1 MNTTINAD
9 IKSKERN
16 IGIDIGKDTLDVYI
30 YELEKHWQVKNTLE
44 DIKKLIS
51 QLNRYQLSRVLVE
64 ATGGYERKLVEAC
77 AEKGLPVVIVQPIKV
92 RQFAKAQG
100 IIAKT
105 DKMDSRLIAQFGV
118 VMQPE
123 VRTLPSKKV
132 RLVRDLL
139 SRKRQ
144 LNEMRTQEL
153 NRLHKAANVLVP
165 SHHRTIKVL
174 EKDIAWVNEHLE
186 KEVSAITEWQRIYEV
201 VSSVPGVGDGIAYT
215 LLGELPELGQL
226 SNRQIA
232 ALSGLAP
239 FNRDSGYMKGRR
251 RIKGGRAPIRTVLYM
266 GMLSAIQHNPV
277 MRHFYDKLV
286 AQGKH
291 KKVALTACMRKM
303 ITILNAMV
311 RDDKEWQMNLL
322 INCRFGLI

>member
-1 MNTTINAD
+1 MD
-9 IKSKERN
+9 I
-16 IGIDIGKDTLDVYI
+16 YI
-30 YELEKHWQVKNTLE
+30 FELEKHWKIKNTLD

-51 QLNRYQLSRVLVE
+51 QLKRYKLTRILVE

-77 AEKGLPVVIVQPIKV
+77 AEKGLPIVIVQPIKV
-92 RQFAKAQG
+92 RQFARAQG

-105 DKMDSRLIAQFGV
+105 DKMDARLIAQFAV
-118 VMQPE
+118 VMKPE
-123 VRTLPSKKV
+123 IRPLASKKV

-153 NRLHKAANVLVP
+153 NRLQKAA
-165 SHHRTIKVL
+165 KVL
-174 EKDIAWVNEHLE
+174 MSSHRRLIKLIEKDIAWVNERLN
-186 KEVSAITEWQRIYEV
+186 KEVSAITEWQRIYDI
-201 VSSVPGVGDGIAYT
+201 VSSAPGIGDGIAYT

-226 SNRQIA
+226 SNRQIS
-232 ALSGLAP
+232 ALCGLAP

-277 MRHFYDKLV
+277 MKHFYNKFGDDY
-286 AQGKH
+286 GK
-291 KKVALTACMRKM
+291 AL
-303 ITILNAMV
+303 
-311 RDDKEWQMNLL
+311 
-322 INCRFGLI
+322 

>member
-1 MNTTINAD
+1 MKTTTQANRR
-9 IKSKERN
+9 SNERHV
-16 IGIDIGKDTLDVYI
+16 GIDIGKDTLDVYI
-30 YELEKHWQVKNTLE
+30 FELEKHWQADNTAAG
-44 DIKKLIS
+44 IKKLIS
-51 QLNRYQLSRVLVE
+51 QLNRYHLTRVLAE
-64 ATGGYERKLVEAC
+64 ATGGYERKIVEAC
-77 AEKGLPVVIVQPIKV
+77 AEKGLPIVIVQPIKV

-105 DKMDSRLIAQFGV
+105 DKIDARLIAQFGLI
-118 VMQPE
+118 MQPE
-123 VRTLPSKKV
+123 VRALPDKKV

-139 SRKRQ
+139 ARKRQ
-144 LNEMRTQEL
+144 LNETRTQEL
-153 NRLHKAANVLVP
+153 NRLQKAANVLIS
-165 SHHRTIKVL
+165 SHRRMIKIL
-174 EKDIAWVNEHLE
+174 DKDIAWVNEKLSR
-186 KEVSAITEWQRIYEV
+186 EVSSIAEWQRTYTV
-201 VSSVPGVGDGIAYT
+201 VSSVPGIGDGIAYT
-215 LLGELPELGQL
+215 LLGELPELGKL

-277 MRHFYDKLV
+277 MRDFYDRLV

-311 RDDKEWQMNLL
+311 RDDQLWKMT
-322 INCRFGLI
+322 

>member
-1 MNTTINAD
+1 MNTTIKAS
-9 IKSKERN
+9 IKSNERN
-16 IGIDIGKDTLDVYI
+16 IGIDIGKDTLDIYI
-30 YELEKHWQVKNTLE
+30 FELEKHWKMKNTLE

-51 QLNRYQLSRVLVE
+51 QLNRYQLTRVLVE

-77 AEKGLPVVIVQPIKV
+77 AEKGLPIVIVQPIKV

-105 DKMDSRLIAQFGV
+105 DKMDARLIAQFGV
-118 VMQPE
+118 VMKPE
-123 VRTLPSKKV
+123 IRPLPSKKV
-132 RLVRDLL
+132 RLIRDLL

-144 LNEMRTQEL
+144 LNETRTQEL
-153 NRLHKAANVLVP
+153 NRLQKAAKVLMP
-165 SHHRTIKVL
+165 SHRRLIKL
-174 EKDIAWVNEHLE
+174 IEKDIAWVNERLE
-186 KEVSAITEWQRIYEV
+186 KEVSAITEWQRTYDV
-201 VSSVPGVGDGIAYT
+201 VSSVPGIGDGIAYT

-277 MRHFYDKLV
+277 MKHFYNKLV

-311 RDDKEWQMNLL
+311 RDDKEWQMN
-322 INCRFGLI
+322 

>member
-1 MNTTINAD
+1 MNTTTQAN
-9 IKSKERN
+9 IKNKERH
-16 IGIDIGKDTLDVYI
+16 IGIDIGKDTLDIHI
-30 YELEKHWQVKNTLE
+30 YELDKHWTTENTLT
-44 DIKKLIS
+44 DIKKLIT
-51 QLNRYQLSRVLVE
+51 QLKRYQLTRVLVE

-77 AEKGLPVVIVQPIKV
+77 AERGLPIIIVPPIKV

-105 DKMDSRLIAQFGV
+105 DKIDARLIAQFGV

-123 VRTLPSKKV
+123 VRALPSKKI

-144 LNEMRTQEL
+144 LNETRTQEL
-153 NRLHKAANVLVP
+153 NRLQKAEKILMP
-165 SHHRTIKVL
+165 SHRRLIKL
-174 EKDIAWVNEHLE
+174 IEKDIAWINERLK
-186 KEVSAITEWQRIYEV
+186 KEVSTIAEWQRTYDI
-201 VSSVPGVGDGIAYT
+201 VSTVPGIGDGIAHT

-266 GMLSAIQHNPV
+266 GMLCAIQHNPV
-277 MRHFYDKLV
+277 MRHFYDRLV

-311 RDDKEWQMNLL
+311 RDNKEWKMN
-322 INCRFGLI
+322 

>member
-1 MNTTINAD
+1 MNTITKTSI
-9 IKSKERN
+9 RN
-16 IGIDIGKDTLDVYI
+16 KQRNVGIDIGKDTLDIYI
-30 YELEKHWQVKNTLE
+30 YECEKHWQTANTSEGVKTLL
-44 DIKKLIS
+44 K

-64 ATGGYERKLVEAC
+64 ATGGYERRLVEAC
-77 AEKGLPVVIVQPIKV
+77 AEKGLPVIVVQPLQV

-100 IIAKT
+100 VIAKT
-105 DKMDSRLIAQFGV
+105 DKIDARLIAQFGV

-123 VRTLPSKKV
+123 PRPLPSKKV

-139 SRKRQ
+139 ARKRQ
-144 LNEMRTQEL
+144 LNETRTQEL
-153 NRLHKAANVLVP
+153 NRLHKAPKVLIP
-165 SHHRTIKVL
+165 SHRRMIKL
-174 EKDIAWVNEHLE
+174 LDKDIVWVNERLS
-186 KEVSAITEWQRIYEV
+186 KEVTLIAEWQRVYEL
-201 VSSVPGVGDGIAYT
+201 VSSVPGVGDGIAFT
-215 LLGELPELGQL
+215 LLGELPELGKL
-226 SNRQIA
+226 THRQIA
-232 ALSGLAP
+232 ALTGLAP

-277 MRHFYDKLV
+277 MKQFYEKLV

-311 RDDKEWQMNLL
+311 RDDQEWKVT
-322 INCRFGLI
+322 

>member
-1 MNTTINAD
+1 M
-9 IKSKERN
+9 
-16 IGIDIGKDTLDVYI
+16 
-30 YELEKHWQVKNTLE
+30 
-44 DIKKLIS
+44 
-51 QLNRYQLSRVLVE
+51 
-64 ATGGYERKLVEAC
+64 
-77 AEKGLPVVIVQPIKV
+77 
-92 RQFAKAQG
+92 
-100 IIAKT
+100 AKT
-105 DKMDSRLIAQFGV
+105 DKIDARLIAQFGV

-123 VRTLPSKKV
+123 VRALPTKKV

-144 LNEMRTQEL
+144 LNDTRTQEL
-153 NRLHKAANVLVP
+153 NRLQKAPKVLIP
-165 SHHRTIKVL
+165 SHRRLIKQV
-174 EKDIAWVNEHLE
+174 EKDILWVNEQLK
-186 KEVSAITEWQRIYEV
+186 KEVSAITQWQRTYEIL
-201 VSSVPGVGDGIAYT
+201 SSAPGIGDGIAYT

-226 SNRQIA
+226 SNRQIS

-239 FNRDSGYMKGRR
+239 FNHDSGHMKGRR
-251 RIKGGRAPIRTVLYM
+251 RIRGGRAPIRTVLYM

-311 RDDKEWQMNLL
+311 RDDREWQMT
-322 INCRFGLI
+322 